1 MSCCRNMSQTMPLF
15 PLGTVLY
22 PGLVLPLHIF
32 EERYR
37 QLVRDL
43 LEGPEPQEFGVI
55 AIRKGRETGVD
66 GVSALYEIGC
76 AAALRQVARHDD
88 GRFDV
93 VTVGTQR
100 FRLLGLD
107 HSRSYLQGE
116 IELLAEETGDE
127 AAAALAVP
135 ALQRS
140 FRDYLDALATQGAA
154 RIDVPDLPDEPVLLS
169 YLVAASLIVD
179 LSDRQVMLAE
189 PDAASR
195 LAAER
200 ALLARR
206 PGSCALSPRRQPPTC
221 GARPTTR
228 TRCVLSLPPR
238 QRDVVRQ
245 PFGHRRGQPGQRV
258 RRQRARRGAARA
270 DLGGQ
275 PARQQDGR
283 PATVEQPRL
292 VADSGQ
298 GLPTAPGQ
306 GSEAA
311 EESIG
316 DRDDDRDAFSP
327 VHHAGGP
334 GHVTGAADGPADRG
348 GDLVRAQ
355 QDTPRRRGRSPVM
368 LGPPAARRRRARP
381 GIGGGR
387 RRGLIKGR
395 PGLTGRRGGLTGC
408 GCCGLTGG
416 RCGLTGCGR

>member
-1 MSCCRNMSQTMPLF
+1 MPLF

-66 GVSALYEIGC
+66 GISALYEIGC
-76 AAALRQVARHDD
+76 AADAAPGRRARRRPVRCGD
-88 GRFDV
+88 GRHPAIPAA
-93 VTVGTQR
+93 
-100 FRLLGLD
+100 GLD
-107 HSRSYLQGE
+107 HSRPYLQGE

-127 AAAALAVP
+127 ATAALAAQAV
-135 ALQRS
+135 QRS

-169 YLVAASLIVD
+169 YLVAASMIVD

-200 ALLARR
+200 ALLARETR
-206 PGSCALSPRRQPPTC
+206 ILRTLTSTPATDLRSS
-221 GARPTTR
+221 PTTR
-228 TRCVLSLPPR
+228 TRARRLGLPPR
-238 QRDVVRQ
+238 QRDVVGQ
-245 PFGHRRGQPGQRV
+245 PFGHRGGQPGQRV
-258 RRQRARRGAARA
+258 RRQRARRRAARA

-283 PATVEQPRL
+283 PAAVEQPRL

-298 GLPTAPGQ
+298 R
-306 GSEAA
+306 AA
-311 EESIG
+311 HG
-316 DRDDDRDAFSP
+316 
-327 VHHAGGP
+327 AGP
-334 GHVTGAADGPADRG
+334 
-348 GDLVRAQ
+348 
-355 QDTPRRRGRSPVM
+355 
-368 LGPPAARRRRARP
+368 
-381 GIGGGR
+381 
-387 RRGLIKGR
+387 
-395 PGLTGRRGGLTGC
+395 GRRGCRGTH
-408 GCCGLTGG
+408 
-416 RCGLTGCGR
+416 RRP